1 MVLLGCWEP
10 SCPPL
15 SPRGGAWNPGLECPV
30 SQRPW
35 LCTLSGA
42 GRPVGGAVQ
51 VATGQTQAP
60 GQISTGSQRPW
71 VTEGRGRGGRIDLLE
86 R

>member
-1 MVLLGCWEP
+1 MVLLGCWDP

-30 SQRPW
+30 SQQPQ

-60 GQISTGSQRPW
+60 ARSAQVPRDPGSLR
-71 VTEGRGRGGRIDLLE
+71 EGGGGVELTS
-86 R
+86 